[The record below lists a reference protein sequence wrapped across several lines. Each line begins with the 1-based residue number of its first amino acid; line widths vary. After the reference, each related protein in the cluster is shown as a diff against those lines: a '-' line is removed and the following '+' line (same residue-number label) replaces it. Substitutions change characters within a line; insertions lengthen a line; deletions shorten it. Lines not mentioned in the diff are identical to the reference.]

1 MNVTLVS
8 DVYFLSI
15 EHLNVPT
22 RIYNIHV
29 HAVVG
34 SDKKLGKYEG
44 KLLSNSHTKEHLIV
58 KDLVILTGRSD
69 SLEVPVEVPTVR
81 VRLLQ
86 CVRLLLH

>member
-1 MNVTLVS
+1 MFPLV
-8 DVYFLSI
+8 L
-15 EHLNVPT
+15 
-22 RIYNIHV
+22 YNIHV

-44 KLLSNSHTKEHLIV
+44 KLLSNSHTKERLIV

-69 SLEVPVEVPTVR
+69 SLEVRVEVPTVR

-86 CVRLLLH
+86 CEVASSLERQSHHSSGELSSQ